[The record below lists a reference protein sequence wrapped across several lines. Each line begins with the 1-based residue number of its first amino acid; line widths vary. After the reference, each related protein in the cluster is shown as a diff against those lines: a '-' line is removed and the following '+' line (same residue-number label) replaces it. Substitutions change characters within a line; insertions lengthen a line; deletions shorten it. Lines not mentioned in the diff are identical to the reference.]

1 VTLIV
6 MVIYRLCERRI
17 PLRPLGPLSRRMAM
31 IPLVVYALN
40 GLTDVL
46 AGYPEATRLLPPF
59 VMGIPLLLAG
69 NRLWAWSAQR
79 EAGDSTT
86 AAPAGGKAVAR

>member
-1 VTLIV
+1 
-6 MVIYRLCERRI
+6 MV
-17 PLRPLGPLSRRMAM
+17 
-31 IPLVVYALN
+31 PLVVYALN

-69 NRLWAWSAQR
+69 HRLWAWAA
-79 EAGDSTT
+79 EAERGET
-86 AAPAGGKAVAR
+86 ASSEPARKVAGKVA